1 MKLIADSGSTKTDWV
16 LTENG
21 KRITSAK
28 TQGLNP
34 YFQTTEEIVAILQN
48 ELAPQI
54 SNKSPQEVFFY
65 GAGCTFPE
73 KRQLLHNA
81 FLKVWKSTTNIHLQS
96 DLVGSAIAL
105 CGNNEGIACI
115 LGTGSNSCY
124 WNGEKIVKNVPPLG
138 YILGDE
144 GSGAVLGKL
153 FIADLL
159 KGQLSQELSA
169 KFFQQ
174 YRTNYEEIIN
184 KVYKEK
190 LPNRSLAQYAYFLLE
205 NIEDKQ
211 IQTIVKQSFDSFIKR
226 NILHY
231 PTHLKIHFV
240 GSIAVAFES
249 ILRETLLEHRLQI
262 GQILQKPI
270 DALVKYHSF

>member
-21 KRITSAK
+21 KRIASAK

-81 FLKVWKSTTNIHLQS
+81 FLKVWQSTTNIHLQS

-174 YRTNYEEIIN
+174 YHTNYEEIIN